1 MQMDK
6 SFQCS
11 NLHKMLNNLITINQ
25 CDVKDLKEIISL
37 GRGFKSGQKK
47 EPLKNKTA
55 VLLFDKPSL
64 RTKLSFMIGIEKLGG
79 NAIYFS
85 PEEVGMGNREPIKD
99 VSTVISKMADLSIIR
114 TFGQKI
120 IEEYLD
126 ASSIPVINA
135 LTNEQHPCQALADI
149 MTITEHVGDIENK
162 NIVFIGDGNNVARS
176 LSYAVIKLGGN
187 FKIASPKN
195 YFLDPETV
203 NLLNKNLSQNTLTQ
217 TSDIEHILE
226 GADIVYTDVWTSMG
240 QEKENNK
247 RLLDFKGFQVTSRL
261 LDKASNN
268 VKFMHDL
275 PAHPGEEIEEGLLYD
290 KRSIVFDQSENRL
303 WAQMGLIDYI
313 FSSM

>member
-1 MQMDK
+1 
-6 SFQCS
+6 
-11 NLHKMLNNLITINQ
+11 MLNNLITINQ
-25 CDVKDLKEIISL
+25 CDIKDLKEIISL

-47 EPLKNKTA
+47 EPLRNKTA

-99 VSTVISKMADLSIIR
+99 VSSVISKMADLSIIR
-114 TFGQKI
+114 TFGQKN

-203 NLLNKNLSQNTLTQ
+203 TLLNKNLSQNTLTQ
-217 TSDIEHILE
+217 TSDIEQIIE

-247 RLLDFKGFQVTSRL
+247 RLLDFKGFQVTSSL

-313 FSSM
+313 FSNM

>member
-11 NLHKMLNNLITINQ
+11 NLRKMLNNLITINQ

-47 EPLKNKTA
+47 EPLRNKTA

-64 RTKLSFMIGIEKLGG
+64 RTKLSFMIGVEKLGG

-217 TSDIEHILE
+217 TSDIEKIIE

-290 KRSIVFDQSENRL
+290 KRSIVFTQSENRL

-313 FSSM
+313 FSNM

>member
-6 SFQCS
+6 SSQCS
-11 NLHKMLNNLITINQ
+11 NLRKMLNNLITINQ
-25 CDVKDLKEIISL
+25 CEVKDLKEIISL

-47 EPLKNKTA
+47 EPLRNKTA

-64 RTKLSFMIGIEKLGG
+64 RTKLSFMIGVKKLGG

-85 PEEVGMGNREPIKD
+85 PEEIGMGKREPIKD
-99 VSTVISKMADLSIIR
+99 VATVISKMADLSIIR
-114 TFGQKI
+114 TFGQNI

-126 ASSIPVINA
+126 ASAIPVINA

-162 NIVFIGDGNNVARS
+162 NIVFIGDGDNVARS
-176 LSYAVIKLGGN
+176 LSYAVTKLGGN

-195 YFLDPETV
+195 YFLDSKTV
-203 NLLNKNLSQNTLTQ
+203 NLLNKNLSQNTFIQ
-217 TSDIEHILE
+217 TSDIEQIIE
-226 GADIVYTDVWTSMG
+226 GADVVYTDVWTSMG

-247 RLLDFKGFQVTSRL
+247 RLLDFKGFQVTSSL
-261 LDKASNN
+261 LDKASDN
-268 VKFMHDL
+268 VKLMHDL

-290 KRSIVFDQSENRL
+290 RRSIVFDQSENRL

-313 FSSM
+313 FSNM

>member
-6 SFQCS
+6 SFQYS
-11 NLHKMLNNLITINQ
+11 NLRKMLNSLITINQ

-47 EPLKNKTA
+47 EPLRNKTA

-64 RTKLSFMIGIEKLGG
+64 RTKLSFMIGVKKLGG
-79 NAIYFS
+79 NPIYFS

-149 MTITEHVGDIENK
+149 MTITENFGDIENK

-187 FKIASPKN
+187 FKIASEQP
-195 YFLDPETV
+195 PPP
-203 NLLNKNLSQNTLTQ
+203 
-217 TSDIEHILE
+217 
-226 GADIVYTDVWTSMG
+226 
-240 QEKENNK
+240 
-247 RLLDFKGFQVTSRL
+247 
-261 LDKASNN
+261 N
-268 VKFMHDL
+268 V
-275 PAHPGEEIEEGLLYD
+275 
-290 KRSIVFDQSENRL
+290 QSTKVPPC
-303 WAQMGLIDYI
+303 
-313 FSSM
+313 

>member
-11 NLHKMLNNLITINQ
+11 NLRKMLNNLITINQ
-25 CDVKDLKEIISL
+25 CDIKDLKEIISL

-47 EPLKNKTA
+47 EPLRNKTA

-99 VSTVISKMADLSIIR
+99 VSSVISKMADLSIIR
-114 TFGQKI
+114 TFGQKN

-203 NLLNKNLSQNTLTQ
+203 TLLNKNLSQNTLTQ
-217 TSDIEHILE
+217 TSDIEQIIE

-247 RLLDFKGFQVTSRL
+247 RLLDFKGFQVTSSL

-313 FSSM
+313 FSNM

>member
-1 MQMDK
+1 
-6 SFQCS
+6 
-11 NLHKMLNNLITINQ
+11 MLNNLITINQ

-47 EPLKNKTA
+47 EPLRNKTA

-217 TSDIEHILE
+217 TSDIEQIIE

-247 RLLDFKGFQVTSRL
+247 RLLDFKGFQVTSSL
-261 LDKASNN
+261 LDKASEN
-268 VKFMHDL
+268 VKLMHDL
-275 PAHPGEEIEEGLLYD
+275 PLAVRCCAWCKPLE
-290 KRSIVFDQSENRL
+290 
-303 WAQMGLIDYI
+303 
-313 FSSM
+313 